1 MSDKEQK
8 EYAGF
13 AEKVESLE
21 DQSSGAGTVDPI
33 VEKKLLRKIDLHLL
47 PPLFVLFLMAFLDRT
62 NIGMSFSKR
71 MMMVV

>member
-1 MSDKEQK
+1 MADKEQK

-13 AEKVESLE
+13 AEQVESL
-21 DQSSGAGTVDPI
+21 DSGSVAVDPA

-62 NIGMSFSKR
+62 NIGEWSPKCVTWSF
-71 MMMVV
+71 